1 MNPAVLMKLM
11 SAKAQFEQSHPKV
24 ISFLK
29 TMFSRPI
36 EEGTILELT
45 VTRPGEEPVTTNL
58 KVKDSDLALM
68 DSLKDLMKNK

>member
-24 ISFLK
+24 ISF
-29 TMFSRPI
+29 

-68 DSLKDLMKNK
+68 ESLKDLMKNK

>member
-11 SAKAQFEQSHPKV
+11 SAKTQFEQSHPKV

-29 TMFSRPI
+29 TVFSRPI

-45 VTRPGEEPVTTNL
+45 VTRPGEEPITTNM
-58 KVKDSDLALM
+58 KVQQSDLDL
-68 DSLKDLMKNK
+68 LKELEELAK

>member
-11 SAKAQFEQSHPKV
+11 SAKTQFEQSHPKV

-29 TMFSRPI
+29 AVFSRPI

-68 DSLKDLMKNK
+68 ESLKDLMKNK

>member
-11 SAKAQFEQSHPKV
+11 RAKAQFEQSHPKV

-29 TMFSRPI
+29 TVFSHPI

-68 DSLKDLMKNK
+68 ESLKDLMKNK